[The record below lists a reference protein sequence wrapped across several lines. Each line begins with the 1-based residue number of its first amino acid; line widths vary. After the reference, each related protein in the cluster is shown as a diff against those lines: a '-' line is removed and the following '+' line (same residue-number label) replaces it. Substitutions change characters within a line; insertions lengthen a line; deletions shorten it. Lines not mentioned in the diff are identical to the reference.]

1 MPFSTDTW
9 PIAVA
14 LLQFPAV
21 SRTGSIAQ
29 DAEPEAWE
37 TAFRKVSRAGFT
49 EVDLTDVWVRVGD
62 LSEPR
67 LVEFGAAASAAGL
80 TAPAISIIRRSV
92 LDANSGL
99 ENLAYSHRS
108 IDAAAAL
115 GVGVV
120 SVGLH
125 QELTTEQRE
134 QLWFWTASGHCDPV
148 GDTEMWDRAVSRLRE
163 LGTHAAEVGV
173 LLSLEMYEDTY
184 LGTADSA
191 VRLVEEID
199 LPSVG
204 LNPDTGNLL
213 RLHRAI
219 DDWRELLE
227 RTLPYANYWHV
238 KNYQRDED
246 RKIDRY
252 VALPST
258 LEGGVISYR
267 EALEIAVAAGFQG
280 AICCEQYGGD
290 GLSVSGSNRRYL
302 QSILPETA
310 DYYPGLSK
318 RLQVAPRVAAQTS
331 PPRMETHN
339 DPHLR

>member
-1 MPFSTDTW
+1 MPLSAETW

-21 SRTGSIAQ
+21 ARDGSVAQ

-37 TAFRKVSRAGFT
+37 KAFRQVSRAGFAD
-49 EVDLTDVWVRVGD
+49 VDLTDVWVRIGD
-62 LSEPR
+62 LSPSR
-67 LVEFGAAASAAGL
+67 VLEFGAAAKAAGL
-80 TAPAISIIRRSV
+80 RTPAVSLIRRSV
-92 LDANSGL
+92 IHAGSGD
-99 ENLAYSHRS
+99 ENLAYSHRA

-115 GVGVV
+115 GAEVV

-125 QELTTEQRE
+125 QELTPEQRE
-134 QLWFWTASGHCDPV
+134 QLWFWTAPGHYDPV
-148 GDTEMWDRAVSRLRE
+148 GDVAIWRQAVSRLRE
-163 LGTHAAEVGV
+163 LGIHAAELGL

-199 LPSVG
+199 HPSVG

-213 RLHRAI
+213 RLHRPI

-227 RTLPYANYWHV
+227 RTLPYANYWHM

-246 RKIDRY
+246 RKISRY

-267 EALEIAVAAGFQG
+267 EAIEIAVSVGFQG
-280 AICCEQYGGD
+280 VLCCEQYGGD
-290 GLSVSGSNRRYL
+290 GLSVSGTNQRYL
-302 QSILPETA
+302 RGILPETDEYELGSSRRRQRA
-310 DYYPGLSK
+310 PERVGIDS
-318 RLQVAPRVAAQTS
+318 RLVNSNGEPA
-331 PPRMETHN
+331 
-339 DPHLR
+339 